1 MTSNVYGTLL
11 LPIKHFCVTEYI
23 CLNGLLSWII
33 IIIIIIWYIFM
44 VLFLYINLSL
54 IFFFLYIF
62 VLLFLL
68 QGYIYIYIYIE
79 TYCHIVMVINSK
91 LLIWSWH
98 LWKIY
103 QIKSNQTTLYTL
115 NRTCD
120 RKIKVQYSESFGQ
133 TAWQSVMLK
142 MTQNH
147 AKVHCEHSQSS
158 LSSMNK

>member
-1 MTSNVYGTLL
+1 MCYRIYLFKWFTIMEYYYYYYYLVYIYGTFSL
-11 LPIKHFCVTEYI
+11 HQ
-23 CLNGLLSWII
+23 SII
-33 IIIIIIWYIFM
+33 D
-44 VLFLYINLSL
+44 
-54 IFFFLYIF
+54 FFFLVYICVTFF
-62 VLLFLL
+62 VTRL
-68 QGYIYIYIYIE
+68 YIYIE

-98 LWKIY
+98 FWKIY

-120 RKIKVQYSESFGQ
+120 RKIKVRYSESFGQ

>member
-23 CLNGLLSWII
+23 CLNGLLSWI

-68 QGYIYIYIYIE
+68 QGYIYIYIFFFFFE

-91 LLIWSWH
+91 LLIGH
-98 LWKIY
+98 DIFEKY
-103 QIKSNQTTLYTL
+103 TKSKAT
-115 NRTCD
+115 
-120 RKIKVQYSESFGQ
+120 KPHFI
-133 TAWQSVMLK
+133 
-142 MTQNH
+142 H
-147 AKVHCEHSQSS
+147 
-158 LSSMNK
+158 

>member
-1 MTSNVYGTLL
+1 MVYYHGLL
-11 LPIKHFCVTEYI
+11 L
-23 CLNGLLSWII
+23 LLLLFGIYL
-33 IIIIIIWYIFM
+33 WYFFFTSI
-44 VLFLYINLSL
+44 YHW
-54 IFFFLYIF
+54 FFFLVYICVTFF
-62 VLLFLL
+62 VTRL
-68 QGYIYIYIYIE
+68 YIYIE

-98 LWKIY
+98 FWKIY

>member
-1 MTSNVYGTLL
+1 MVYYHGLL
-11 LPIKHFCVTEYI
+11 L
-23 CLNGLLSWII
+23 LLLLFGIYL
-33 IIIIIIWYIFM
+33 WYFFFTSIYHWF
-44 VLFLYINLSL
+44 
-54 IFFFLYIF
+54 FFFLYIF

-68 QGYIYIYIYIE
+68 QGYIYIYIYIYFE

-98 LWKIY
+98 FWKIY

-120 RKIKVQYSESFGQ
+120 RKIKVRYSESFGQ